1 MSDTLAGVPGAGPA
15 SQTIEAFISANLRLE
30 PVPLLPG
37 IRLYGA
43 HPGSGLRRLP
53 GVRDAPPYWAWLWAG
68 GLALARYLLD
78 HPRSVAGLRVLD
90 LGAGCG
96 IVGIAALQA
105 GAASVLA
112 AETDPN
118 GCAALALN
126 ARANGVDLAI
136 VGDDLLDGPPPAG
149 LDLVAVGDLFYDERV
164 ARRTTAF
171 LDRCAA
177 AGLAILVGD
186 PGRRALPRERLDLI
200 ARYAVPD
207 FGDRLDHAGE
217 GLVFTWRPDGEDESE
232 G

>member
-1 MSDTLAGVPGAGPA
+1 MSEALARAPGAGPA

-43 HPGSGLRRLP
+43 HPGSGLGRLP
-53 GVRDAPPYWAWLWAG
+53 GVRDAPPYWAWRWAG

-78 HPRSVAGLRVLD
+78 RPDRVAGLRVLD

-96 IVGIAALQA
+96 VVGIAALKA
-105 GAASVLA
+105 GAASLLA

-136 VGDDLLDGPPPAG
+136 TGDDLLDGPPPQDI
-149 LDLVAVGDLFYDERV
+149 DLVAVGDLFYDVQV
-164 ARRTTAF
+164 ARRTAAF

-177 AGLAILVGD
+177 AGLSVVVGD
-186 PGRRALPRERLDLI
+186 PGRRPLPRERLDLV

-217 GLVFTWRPDGEDESE
+217 GLVFTWRAAG
-232 G
+232 